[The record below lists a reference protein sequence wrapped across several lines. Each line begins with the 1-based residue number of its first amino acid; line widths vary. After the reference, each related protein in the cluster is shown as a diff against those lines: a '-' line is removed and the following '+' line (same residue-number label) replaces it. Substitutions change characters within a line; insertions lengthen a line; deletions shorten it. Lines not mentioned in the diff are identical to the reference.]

1 MKGRREEKQA
11 SGGPVALTG
20 NPGLRAAEARW
31 LFRSVPVIEAHP
43 DAALRKGAETRND
56 SHSSCHFLSHQSA
69 LTPTLHFAFKD
80 ALLFRSTLILSI
92 QVPATPQPPSTFPS
106 QSALLAASSTPAPL
120 FLYSI
125 VFPPLLLRICPKHLH
140 PVRSRYNLFHH
151 NHSHCVKLYSQH

>member
-92 QVPATPQPPSTFPS
+92 QVPATPQTTFHLPQPVCPPGCKLHTSPSLPLLYCFPSSPPSHMPKTSPS
-106 QSALLAASSTPAPL
+106 
-120 FLYSI
+120 
-125 VFPPLLLRICPKHLH
+125 C
-140 PVRSRYNLFHH
+140 
-151 NHSHCVKLYSQH
+151 